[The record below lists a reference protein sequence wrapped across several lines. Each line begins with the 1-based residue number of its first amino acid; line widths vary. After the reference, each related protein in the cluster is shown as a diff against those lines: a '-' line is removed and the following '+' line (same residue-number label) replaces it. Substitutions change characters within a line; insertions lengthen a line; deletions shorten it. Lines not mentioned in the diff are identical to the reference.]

1 MEGQNKYLRDIRSL
15 KMKIK
20 YLNKNINLFLV
31 SQWVNNVLSF
41 IRLYFNKPVYKDLI
55 VCFYELNAS
64 VLRVFAWWCLTSF
77 STIFKLYRGG
87 KFYWWRKPEDLEKT
101 TNLLLVTDKL
111 YHIMLYTLPWSRFKL
126 TTSVVIGTDCI
137 VSCKSNYHTIT
148 ATTAPCFEGGIN
160 LIHNILWNDTYIF
173 GCLSMKTMI
182 FLM

>member
-1 MEGQNKYLRDIRSL
+1 MSFISLYQYIPKIISLYARYFDININQLMEGQNKYLRDIRSL

-64 VLRVFAWWCLTSF
+64 VLRVFAWWWLTSF

-87 KFYWWRKPEDLEKT
+87 KLYWWRKPEDLEKT

-111 YHIMLYTLPWSRFKL
+111 YHIMLYTLPLFFF
-126 TTSVVIGTDCI
+126 I
-137 VSCKSNYHTIT
+137 
-148 ATTAPCFEGGIN
+148 
-160 LIHNILWNDTYIF
+160 
-173 GCLSMKTMI
+173 
-182 FLM
+182 